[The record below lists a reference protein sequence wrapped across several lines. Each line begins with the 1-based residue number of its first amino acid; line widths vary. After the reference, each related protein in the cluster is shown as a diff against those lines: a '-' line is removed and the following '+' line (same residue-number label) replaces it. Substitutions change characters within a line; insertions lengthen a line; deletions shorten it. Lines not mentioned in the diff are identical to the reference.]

1 MQHIVVLVFNCKARL
16 GCTAVL
22 WGGVGVWGKGSGVA
36 PPLFS
41 FVVQRN
47 VFLIVISYAV
57 VEEVIVVVL
66 VVLVVVAAVVIVLMV
81 LRMEMV
87 GR

>member
-1 MQHIVVLVFNCKARL
+1 MVLVFNCKARL
-16 GCTAVL
+16 GYTVVH

-57 VEEVIVVVL
+57 VDGVVVIVVVL

>member
-1 MQHIVVLVFNCKARL
+1 MVLVFNCKARL
-16 GCTAVL
+16 GYTVVH

-57 VEEVIVVVL
+57 VEEVVVIVVVVL
-66 VVLVVVAAVVIVLMV
+66 VVLVVVAAVVVVLMV
-81 LRMEMV
+81 LWM
-87 GR
+87 

>member
-1 MQHIVVLVFNCKARL
+1 MVLVFNCKARL
-16 GCTAVL
+16 GYTVVL

-57 VEEVIVVVL
+57 VEEVVVIVVVL
-66 VVLVVVAAVVIVLMV
+66 VVLVVVAAVVVVLMV
-81 LRMEMV
+81 LRLEMV

>member
-1 MQHIVVLVFNCKARL
+1 MVLVFNCKARL
-16 GCTAVL
+16 GYTVVH

-57 VEEVIVVVL
+57 VEEVVVIVVVL

>member
-1 MQHIVVLVFNCKARL
+1 MVLVFNCKARL
-16 GCTAVL
+16 GYTVVH

-57 VEEVIVVVL
+57 VEEVVVIVVVL
-66 VVLVVVAAVVIVLMV
+66 VVLVVVAAVVVVLMV
-81 LRMEMV
+81 LWMEMV

>member
-1 MQHIVVLVFNCKARL
+1 MVLVFNCKARL
-16 GCTAVL
+16 GYTVVH

-57 VEEVIVVVL
+57 VEEVVVIVVVL
-66 VVLVVVAAVVIVLMV
+66 VVLVVVAAVVVLLVV
-81 LRMEMV
+81 LWMEME

>member
-1 MQHIVVLVFNCKARL
+1 MVVVFNCKARL
-16 GCTAVL
+16 GYTVVH

-57 VEEVIVVVL
+57 VEEVVVIVVVL
-66 VVLVVVAAVVIVLMV
+66 VVLVVVAAVVVVLMV
-81 LRMEMV
+81 LRLEMV

>member
-1 MQHIVVLVFNCKARL
+1 MVLVFNCKARL
-16 GCTAVL
+16 GYTVVL

-57 VEEVIVVVL
+57 VEEVIVVVEYIYTSFSHNGFWRSRSDHFG
-66 VVLVVVAAVVIVLMV
+66 A
-81 LRMEMV
+81 
-87 GR
+87 

>member
-1 MQHIVVLVFNCKARL
+1 MS
-16 GCTAVL
+16 
-22 WGGVGVWGKGSGVA
+22 GGKEVGLP

-66 VVLVVVAAVVIVLMV
+66 VVLVVVVLMV
-81 LRMEMV
+81 LRLEMV